1 MSAPDDSNSK
11 APPSL
16 LSSDAGKGSGANHSR
31 ILANLEG
38 RVSPQTENAPRSR
51 KGPIALIALA
61 VVAIAGWGA
70 WRLQQPSADSAEVAA
85 AASAPAVA
93 AAPASRA

>member
-61 VVAIAGWGA
+61 VVAVSFTHLRAPETKADGGWGGGGG
-70 WRLQQPSADSAEVAA
+70 
-85 AASAPAVA
+85 
-93 AAPASRA
+93 